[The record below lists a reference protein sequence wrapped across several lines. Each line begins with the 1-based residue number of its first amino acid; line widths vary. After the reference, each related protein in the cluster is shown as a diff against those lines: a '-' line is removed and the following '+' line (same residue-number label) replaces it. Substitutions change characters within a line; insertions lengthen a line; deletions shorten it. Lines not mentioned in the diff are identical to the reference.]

1 MTRPKS
7 VPPSRPPKRFYALI
21 IIVVV
26 SHTAQQQQANRKW
39 MAEVDT
45 SAEHEISKPFEKCSE
60 TLFNTRLS
68 AYYNNIHKQ
77 LLSYASV
84 CVGLAHAHAQSLV
97 ADQIGNEENSCFG
110 AMISYNVKIT

>member
-1 MTRPKS
+1 M
-7 VPPSRPPKRFYALI
+7 
-21 IIVVV
+21 V

-45 SAEHEISKPFEKCSE
+45 SAEHEISKPFEKCTE

-68 AYYNNIHKQ
+68 AYYNNIHKR
-77 LLSYASV
+77 LLSYATV